1 MTQGTVSALS
11 FLTDMVEAVT
21 PKTDPHHGFVSVG
34 GGRGSTQPLE
44 NRYNSNRYFYF
55 NINSFSSDDGAA
67 GLSGRKRISVV
78 LRVRYDIPQDP
89 NDLQRMMNEDAA
101 NLIDT
106 LKGPNYDLATTGIL
120 SLIPSL
126 PTVETLF
133 DSNNEQIAQL
143 LLLPFDLLYL
153 EA

>member
-1 MTQGTVSALS
+1 
-11 FLTDMVEAVT
+11 
-21 PKTDPHHGFVSVG
+21 
-34 GGRGSTQPLE
+34 
-44 NRYNSNRYFYF
+44 
-55 NINSFSSDDGAA
+55 
-67 GLSGRKRISVV
+67 LSGRKRISIV

-120 SLIPSL
+120 SLIPSM
-126 PTVETLF
+126 PTVEMLL